1 MRWSNYDVMLTSSQ
15 RKIII
20 WRRQHFTGFSFQ
32 RWHLSKMRMHPGK
45 CRLFVTIWY
54 IWWNMTGFE
63 RNFKFRDENIIG
75 NETIFFIIDSWD
87 DICSFRSSISSLWT
101 FLLYSNSSL
110 SVSIFLSKSTLTI
123 VASSTSRIFVK
134 KDRFWSKM
142 VDFWQKK
149 VD

>member
-1 MRWSNYDVMLTSSQ
+1 MKASTFHWIQLSALALVQNANASGKMPTFCHHLIHLVKHDRF
-15 RKIII
+15 RK
-20 WRRQHFTGFSFQ
+20 
-32 RWHLSKMRMHPGK
+32 
-45 CRLFVTIWY
+45 
-54 IWWNMTGFE
+54 
-63 RNFKFRDENIIG
+63 KFWDENIIG

-142 VDFWQKK
+142 VDFWQKRSTK
-149 VD
+149 PRNWG